1 MSEAPTVNYSPSVQ
15 SALLW
20 ATATAALRGEDK
32 QPGPGSIDAFIGAL
46 LAHPDEEGEVWQ
58 LLQYFELTARDVLPD
73 NYPVITRE
81 SLKNSA
87 GRIRQDEPPLL
98 SSDLLM
104 ALQAAQSLAGTNQVQ
119 IVHLLGG
126 LLSEPTELAGSL
138 RTALAPSGVDLSLL
152 ADSYRRFLTTIPAQ
166 EGVAGTRLGDWLAN
180 EFPRS
185 PVALASFTSDKVDP
199 GTDLVL
205 IGREADAFAYLL
217 ASRDLKPPLAV
228 GLFGDWGS
236 GKSFLMAK
244 IRRRIEQLAGMAAA
258 KANQQDQQE
267 LRIWGNIKHIE
278 FNAWEYVETNLW
290 AALLAR
296 IFEKLSPEARKTLAD
311 RRRTE
316 LSQKILDATC
326 DLNAAQAK
334 IKPLETKLDKTAQAL
349 EKATADREEIL
360 NSAEQRKAELLD
372 EAAKDGVRNAL
383 ISLWGEERTQLL
395 GPDLGEALAEA
406 ELVVRR
412 SPLVLR
418 QYWTWRRLLW
428 VLVAS
433 AVVPAVAWA
442 IEKLSAPPLVS
453 VLGGLSAV
461 IPIVAAG
468 LRSAAGWTAQRED
481 ELIKA
486 EKDATAAIDA
496 RKAEEDKKVD
506 AARTAYESAQADLD
520 NARADAAEREDHQRK
535 LEQKSSDLTPGRL
548 LAEYAMER
556 AQSTDYRQHL
566 SLVSLVHD
574 NLRDLED
581 LTRDYNDKSTG
592 PVTQSAP
599 PNRIILYIDD
609 LDRCPPDRVVQV
621 LEAVHLLLA
630 FELFVVVVAV
640 DTRWLAASL
649 SKGLLTLTTTAS
661 ENGAQPTAFD
671 YLEKI
676 FQLPF
681 WVEELDDGARQR
693 LLRGLFLH
701 SVAGPQGSDGD
712 GPADP
717 ALHIGSREEKA
728 VDKMLAD
735 YGSGLRL
742 DVNAMSITADELI
755 FIESLAPLLGGTPR
769 HVKRFVN
776 ICQLLLAMTPP
787 LSATGPEPT
796 ERKATCFA
804 AAVHEGMPQL
814 AAALDAAG
822 TSGTLE
828 SILGSNLVGTKER
841 ATLDTWLTNRPEWRL
856 ATVARLSVRF
866 DIIKRMRFEASPKH
880 RSMTPT

>member
-244 IRRRIEQLAGMAAA
+244 IRRRIEQLAGMAA
-258 KANQQDQQE
+258 KANQQE

-311 RRRTE
+311 RRRAE
-316 LSQKILDATC
+316 LSKEITDATC

-334 IKPLETKLDKTAQAL
+334 IKPLETKLDETAQAL
-349 EKATADREEIL
+349 EKATANREEIL

-372 EAAKDGVRNAL
+372 KAARDGVRNAL

-406 ELVVRR
+406 ERVVRR

-442 IEKLSAPPLVS
+442 IGKLSAPPLVS
-453 VLGGLSAV
+453 VFGGLSAV
-461 IPIVAAG
+461 IPIAAAG
-468 LRSAAGWTAQRED
+468 LRSAAAWTAQRED

-486 EKDATAAIDA
+486 EKDATAAIDK

-506 AARTAYESAQADLD
+506 AARKAYESAQADL
-520 NARADAAEREDHQRK
+520 NKARAHAAERDDHRRK
-535 LEQKSSDLTPGRL
+535 LEQKSSNLTPGRL
-548 LAEYAMER
+548 LAEYTAER

-581 LTRDYNDKSTG
+581 LTREYNKSTG
-592 PVTQSAP
+592 PVTESAP

-609 LDRCPPDRVVQV
+609 LDRCPPARVVQV

-649 SKGLLTLTTTAS
+649 SKGLLTLTTTATG
-661 ENGAQPTAFD
+661 NGAQPTAFD

-701 SVAGPQGSDGD
+701 SVAGPQESDGD
-712 GPADP
+712 GPAEP
-717 ALHIGSREEKA
+717 ALLVGSREEKA
-728 VDKMLAD
+728 VDNMLAD

-769 HVKRFVN
+769 HVKRFFN

>member
-1 MSEAPTVNYSPSVQ
+1 M
-15 SALLW
+15 
-20 ATATAALRGEDK
+20 
-32 QPGPGSIDAFIGAL
+32 
-46 LAHPDEEGEVWQ
+46 
-58 LLQYFELTARDVLPD
+58 
-73 NYPVITRE
+73 
-81 SLKNSA
+81 
-87 GRIRQDEPPLL
+87 
-98 SSDLLM
+98 
-104 ALQAAQSLAGTNQVQ
+104 
-119 IVHLLGG
+119 
-126 LLSEPTELAGSL
+126 
-138 RTALAPSGVDLSLL
+138 
-152 ADSYRRFLTTIPAQ
+152 
-166 EGVAGTRLGDWLAN
+166 
-180 EFPRS
+180 
-185 PVALASFTSDKVDP
+185 
-199 GTDLVL
+199 
-205 IGREADAFAYLL
+205 
-217 ASRDLKPPLAV
+217 
-228 GLFGDWGS
+228 
-236 GKSFLMAK
+236 
-244 IRRRIEQLAGMAAA
+244 
-258 KANQQDQQE
+258 
-267 LRIWGNIKHIE
+267 
-278 FNAWEYVETNLW
+278 
-290 AALLAR
+290 
-296 IFEKLSPEARKTLAD
+296 
-311 RRRTE
+311 
-316 LSQKILDATC
+316 SQKILDATC

-334 IKPLETKLDKTAQAL
+334 IKPLETKLDEKAQAL
-349 EKATADREEIL
+349 KKATANREEIL

-395 GPDLGEALAEA
+395 GPDLGAALAEA

-468 LRSAAGWTAQRED
+468 LRSAAAWTAQRED

-486 EKDATAAIDA
+486 EKDANTAIDK

-506 AARTAYESAQADLD
+506 AARTDHESAQAEL
-520 NARADAAEREDHQRK
+520 NIARAQAAERDDHRHK
-535 LEQKSSDLTPGRL
+535 LEQMSSDLTPGRL

-581 LTRDYNDKSTG
+581 LTRDYNKSTG
-592 PVTQSAP
+592 PVTESAP

-649 SKGLLTLTTTAS
+649 SKGLLTLTTTATG
-661 ENGAQPTAFD
+661 NGAQPTAFD

-701 SVAGPQGSDGD
+701 SVAGPQESDGG
-712 GPADP
+712 GPAEP
-717 ALHIGSREEKA
+717 ALLVGSREEKA
-728 VDKMLAD
+728 VDDMLAD

-769 HVKRFVN
+769 HIKRFVN

-814 AAALDAAG
+814 AAALNAAG

-828 SILGSNLVGTKER
+828 SILGSSLVGTKER

-866 DIIKRMRFEASPKH
+866 DIIKRMRFAASPKH
-880 RSMTPT
+880 GSMTPT